1 MQKSCAIIVLA
12 AAIAVGVRATHAEAG
27 AIGRAE
33 PELDADARYA
43 ILRPMLKGTVRAEFL
58 TDRILPADRGIVYLY
73 GAQYALAP
81 TAIRAAHHPEV
92 LEPLE
97 RGCTLIVDVKDPG
110 SLTASLYDLTAYL
123 ANKSVAVEVLR
134 PAPDM
139 AIVVTKPEGAPR

>member
-1 MQKSCAIIVLA
+1 MRKSCAILILA
-12 AAIAVGVRATHAEAG
+12 VVIAVGVRATDAEAG
-27 AIGRAE
+27 AIGRAA

-43 ILRPMLKGTVRAEFL
+43 VLRPMLKTTVRAEFL
-58 TDRILPADRGIVYLY
+58 TDRILPADRGIAYLY

-97 RGCTLIVDVKDPG
+97 RGCTLIVDVKDPA
-110 SLTASLYDLTAYL
+110 SLTASLADLTAYL
-123 ANKSVAVEVLR
+123 AKRSVAVDIRR

-139 AIVVTKPEGAPR
+139 AIVVTRPAGAPR